1 MIKPEKRFSLSFQ
14 KEMAHA
20 AFIEFA
26 AVMFVFIS
34 DLLDRISLGRQ
45 LWGPVLELAARCTL
59 PVTEGS

>member
-1 MIKPEKRFSLSFQ
+1 MV
-14 KEMAHA
+14 HA

-34 DLLDRISLGRQ
+34 DLLDRISLGLQ

-59 PVTEGS
+59 PAREGSEEQFRGGITQTFVIT